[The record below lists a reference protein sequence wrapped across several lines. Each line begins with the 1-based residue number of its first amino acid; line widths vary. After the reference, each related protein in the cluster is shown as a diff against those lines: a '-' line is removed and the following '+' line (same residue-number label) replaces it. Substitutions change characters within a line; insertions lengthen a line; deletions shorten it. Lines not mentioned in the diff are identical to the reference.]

1 MVNLSPWLLETWSS
15 LSERLANGRLAHA
28 LLFSGPAGLGKRTL
42 ADALASAALCASRGS
57 DGFACGRCRA
67 CLLIAAGTH
76 PDRMRLSFEMRD
88 DGKTPRTEIVIEQ
101 IRSLSQ
107 RLALSSQFGGMQVVI
122 IDPADHMNP
131 SAANALLKT
140 LEEPSGST
148 VMILVSDQPSRLPA
162 TIRSRCQ
169 RIQINPP
176 SHNQALAWML
186 EQGISSND
194 AALALVAML
203 DNPGRALEALGDG
216 TLTLRSECSRDLL
229 ALQSH
234 RGNALGIAEAWAA
247 DRPSERLWHAAV
259 LVRDDAIQL
268 AGGKRSTLGLT
279 GPHEIPKLAGWFA
292 AANRSRELLATQ
304 VRGELVVLDLLHTW
318 QTPRSS

>member
-1 MVNLSPWLLETWSS
+1 MNLAPWLLETWQS
-15 LSERLANGRLAHA
+15 LSERLAQGRLAHA
-28 LLFSGPAGLGKRTL
+28 LLLSGPAGLGKRGL
-42 ADALASAALCASRGS
+42 ANALAAAAFCQNRRA
-57 DGFACGRCRA
+57 DGFACTECRA
-67 CLLIAAGTH
+67 CLLLAAGTH
-76 PDRMRLSFEMRD
+76 PDRMHLSFEMRD

-101 IRSLSQ
+101 IRVLSE
-107 RLALSSQFGGMQVVI
+107 RLSLSSQFGGMQIVI
-122 IDPADHMNP
+122 IDPADRMNP

-148 VMILVSDQPSRLPA
+148 VMILVSDQPARLSA

-169 RIQINPP
+169 RVQINPP
-176 SHNQALAWML
+176 KHAQALAWML
-186 EQGISSND
+186 EQGISATD
-194 AALALVAML
+194 AELALVAML

-216 TLTLRSECSRDLL
+216 SLTLRSECARDLL
-229 ALQSH
+229 ALRSH

-247 DRPSERLWHAAV
+247 DRPAERLWHAAV
-259 LVRDDAIQL
+259 LVRDDVVQL
-268 AGGKRSTLGLT
+268 ARGKRSTLGLT

>member
-1 MVNLSPWLLETWSS
+1 MNLAPWLLETWRS

-28 LLFSGPAGLGKRTL
+28 LLLSGPAGLGKRRL
-42 ADALASAALCASRGS
+42 AHALAAAALCQNRDT
-57 DGFACGRCRA
+57 DGFACTRCRA
-67 CLLIAAGTH
+67 CLLLAAGTH
-76 PDRMRLSFEMRD
+76 PDRMTLSFEMRD

-101 IRSLSQ
+101 VRNLSE
-107 RLALSSQFGGMQVVI
+107 RLSLSSQFGGMQVVI
-122 IDPADHMNP
+122 IDPADRMNP

-148 VMILVSDQPSRLPA
+148 VIILVSDQPSRLPA

-176 SHNQALAWML
+176 SHTEALNWML
-186 EQGISSND
+186 GQGISASD
-194 AALALVAML
+194 AELSLVAML
-203 DNPGRALEALGDG
+203 DNPGRAVQALGDDS
-216 TLTLRSECSRDLL
+216 LKLRSECSRDLL
-229 ALQSH
+229 ALRNH
-234 RGNALGIAEAWAA
+234 RGSALGIAEAWAA
-247 DRPSERLWHAAV
+247 DRPAERLWHAAV
-259 LVRDDAIQL
+259 LVRDDVVQL
-268 AGGKRSTLGLT
+268 ARGERSTLGLT